1 MLVYSPFE
9 DLEEYLDHILKK
21 KKSKSK
27 SNGSFNRKRK
37 NSVANDFV
45 QPLNDSASSSNSSV
59 CQNTA
64 KKSFKR
70 RILEPEVHSQ
80 SSEDYELMMERMQL
94 EAKSRI
100 HFA

>member
-1 MLVYSPFE
+1 MLVYSPFD

-21 KKSKSK
+21 NKSKSKKSKS
-27 SNGSFNRKRK
+27 GSLCRKRK
-37 NSVANDFV
+37 NSVEFI
-45 QPLNDSASSSNSSV
+45 QPLNDSASSASSSV

-64 KKSFKR
+64 KKSYKR
-70 RILEPEVHSQ
+70 PNLEPELQSQ

-94 EAKSRI
+94 EAKSKI